1 MNSFKKIALVMVAT
15 MTLGTI
21 SLAPA
26 NAAVATTLKVSGST
40 VLTGTT
46 ALNPTLI
53 PVPSDNTINSED
65 ALQIAVAGLDTNS
78 VVSAV
83 VSNGRIVPAL
93 ATVLAPVTASSG
105 SSSLVINTGTG
116 STADFFVYTTNT
128 NGGTVSVTIG
138 ANTTTYYFKGT
149 VGELNAINLTAS
161 ATAVAGT
168 VEKVTLSGVDA
179 FGNAKGG
186 AVITLQVISTTS
198 TTVPY
203 VTEVAT
209 TSTTVLGSKTVD
221 VSIPASGTITLVATA
236 SVASPVLGLATP
248 VSVVIKTITV
258 RDVLSELASVKAELA
273 SEKAGRTADKVTSD
287 KALADAKAAAD
298 AALVAEK
305 SASAKALADAK
316 IVSDKALADAKTAS
330 DIAAAIAKADSDMK
344 IASYKARFN
353 YLATKW
359 NKKHPTAKVA
369 LLK

>member
-15 MTLGTI
+15 MTMATL
-21 SLAPA
+21 SVLPA
-26 NAAVATTLKVSGST
+26 NAAVSTTLKVSGSA

-53 PVPSDNTINSED
+53 PVPSENTISSED
-65 ALQIAVAGLDTNS
+65 ALQIAVAGLDTNT

-83 VSNGRIVPAL
+83 ASNGRIVPAL
-93 ATVLAPVTASSG
+93 ATVLAPVNASSG

-149 VGELNAINLTAS
+149 VGELNSISLTTP

-168 VEKVTLSGVDA
+168 VEKVTLSGVDV

-186 AVITLQVISTTS
+186 AVIILQVISSTS

-203 VTEVAT
+203 VTEIAT
-209 TSTTVLGSKTVD
+209 TATTVLGSKTVD

-273 SEKAGRTADKVTSD
+273 AAKAELAVEKAAHEATKKSALDAAA
-287 KALADAKAAAD
+287 KAVADA
-298 AALVAEK
+298 
-305 SASAKALADAK
+305 SAAKALAD
-316 IVSDKALADAKTAS
+316 KALAEAIEKGTSDVTAVN
-330 DIAAAIAKADSDMK
+330 IGAKAMLDT
-344 IASYKARFN
+344 YKARYN
-353 YLATKW
+353 ALAKKW
-359 NKKHPTAKVA
+359 NKYHSVKVA
-369 LLK
+369 LIK